1 MLHIQYGSLEK
12 LVQNYYFSKEDQLIC
27 SKSPVTIQGDKFI
40 QNEQ

>member
-12 LVQNYYFSKEDQLIC
+12 LVQNYYFSKWDQLIC